1 MEPPMHRLLTFRR
14 LSILFLCLFALAI
27 GGVLLIQQFYVAPGE
42 RCEAAG
48 KWWDP
53 DSQTCAQPISIAEI
67 TGRPIGQ
74 SRAEASAEFNRELI
88 AIEDRLAAEKRARA
102 EATQAERD
110 RVNAAR
116 PGL

>member
-1 MEPPMHRLLTFRR
+1 MHRLLTFRR
-14 LSILFLCLFALAI
+14 LSILFLGLFALAI
-27 GGVLLIQQFYVAPGE
+27 GGVLLLQQFYIAPGE
-42 RCEAAG
+42 RCEASG

-74 SRAEASAEFNRELI
+74 SREEASNDFNRELI
-88 AIEDRLAAEKRARA
+88 AIEDRLAAEKRAQDA
-102 EATQAERD
+102 ATQAERD
-110 RVNAAR
+110 RVNALR